1 MLDDALARARDRR
14 RLPPPEA
21 RRLIRERAG
30 LSQSD
35 IAEACAVT
43 REAVARWEAGDR
55 EPRDANLTR
64 YLAVLDR
71 LARESLTA

>member
-1 MLDDALARARDRR
+1 MLDDALGRARDRR
-14 RLPPPEA
+14 RLPAPAA

-35 IAEACAVT
+35 VASACGVT
-43 REAVARWEAGDR
+43 REAVAYWEAGAR
-55 EPRDANLTR
+55 EPRDANLAR